1 MNLFRSYNHR
11 RGRRGRTFT
20 IHRNDFRYFRGL
32 VILFSHTTHLGC
44 FARGRDLEL
53 KDRGW
58 VPILPAIVMRWT
70 AIFVAMCFA
79 AGWVSGS
86 EGVPFGVGEMLTYK
100 IYWGPF
106 VAGQATLEVR
116 GIETVDGHECYH
128 LVASAR
134 TSGLA
139 EMLFPVRSRTESW
152 LDRDELCTRRFV
164 EDRHEGRYVDRS
176 TIHYD
181 YQRGQSTMTNLING
195 TETVLPIS
203 GPSQDIL
210 SSLYYARTRPL
221 QLDQIQTFFVNT
233 GNTNRLVRLQPDQRK
248 TVKMNLLG
256 EVAAL
261 RVEPS
266 PTLRVVAEN
275 KGRMWFWVSD
285 DARRIPLQLITSM
298 KIGSA
303 RFYLAEMKTAASA
316 PVKLAARN

>member
-1 MNLFRSYNHR
+1 MKRLM
-11 RGRRGRTFT
+11 
-20 IHRNDFRYFRGL
+20 
-32 VILFSHTTHLGC
+32 
-44 FARGRDLEL
+44 
-53 KDRGW
+53 
-58 VPILPAIVMRWT
+58 VM
-70 AIFVAMCFA
+70 VAVCMV
-79 AGWVSGS
+79 AGWVSGG
-86 EGVPFGVGEMLTYK
+86 EGVPFGVGETLTYK

-106 VAGQATLEVR
+106 VAGHATLEVR

-139 EMLFPVRSRTESW
+139 ELLFPVRSTTESW

-164 EDRHEGRYVDRS
+164 EDRREGHHANRS

-181 YQRGQSTMTNLING
+181 YQRGQSTMTNQVNG
-195 TETVLPIS
+195 VQTVLPVP
-203 GPSQDIL
+203 GPLQDIL

-221 QLDQIQTFFVNT
+221 QLDQAQAFLVNT
-233 GNTNRLVRLQPDQRK
+233 GNTNRLVRIRPDQRK
-248 TVKMNLLG
+248 TVKVNPLG
-256 EVAAL
+256 EVPAL
-261 RVEPS
+261 RVEPT

-285 DARRIPLQLITSM
+285 DNRRIPLQLITSM

-303 RFYLAEMKTAASA
+303 RFYLAEMKPATPS